1 MGGSGMGKST
11 LLYDILTQLIMEGA
25 GFALLDP
32 HGELYEQLLAFLS
45 YTDYRAS
52 DVRLIDATK
61 REITA
66 TVNPFTSEQAPDAIE
81 TKAQILTDL
90 TLQVWGKDSEAVRA
104 EKILYVLYVALLEQ
118 RRPLSD
124 IFDVLE
130 NPGVIRNL
138 FARTEWEQLRGK
150 SYLDSVTTR
159 LKPLAHERL
168 RALTNPNQAIDFSRL
183 LNENILLAN
192 LSRSDIMGD
201 KECRTL
207 AAFLVAEIWSAAFSR
222 RQRHP
227 SFYLVIDEFK
237 ILATEELA
245 NVLAQAQK
253 FGLHL
258 IFLHQTEQQ
267 LPTYMKD
274 AIGNVSCFIHFVGKG
289 EVVVN
294 GWGSGVN
301 QTFIEPEPEIY
312 ANESL
317 DAATERYRKSV
328 TIRPIEVSHPPL
340 LLEAIVDE
348 KPTAALSVPLMLP
361 ASPPPK
367 TERRQSDIVL
377 EIPSLESYRGGQHHQ
392 SLQRQIKQMAETY
405 KFQADIEKATD
416 SGEGFVDV
424 SLEKDGVRIAV
435 EVSVTTPATWE
446 AKNVLKCLKAGYD
459 HVIVVSS
466 QAQAIPA
473 LTAKI
478 KTVVPVIEQHKIKIV
493 TLDGFF
499 RFLKQM
505 FARVNLSAG
514 KPGKLAGPLL
524 TLQEAAEFFGRST
537 STVYRWANE
546 GRVPYIRIGRN
557 YQFDREVLVL
567 LGRQNLSG
575 KRKTAVN
582 LDPVKIEKAKP
593 KGKKQQDA
601 RYRKMLKLD

>member
-1 MGGSGMGKST
+1 MGKST

-32 HGELYEQLLAFLS
+32 HGELYGQLLAFLS
-45 YTDYRAS
+45 YTDYRSS

-66 TVNPFTSEQAPDAIE
+66 TVNPFTSESASDAIE

-104 EKILYVLYVALLEQ
+104 EKILYVLYIALLEQ
-118 RRPLSD
+118 QRPLSD

-183 LNENILLAN
+183 INENILLAN

-222 RQRHP
+222 KQRYP

-245 NVLAQAQK
+245 NVLTQAQK

-267 LPTYMKD
+267 LPAYMKD
-274 AIGNVSCFIHFVGKG
+274 AIGNVSCFIQFVGKG

-294 GWGSGVN
+294 GWGSGIN
-301 QTFIEPEPEIY
+301 QTSIEPEPDIY
-312 ANESL
+312 PNESL
-317 DAATERYRKSV
+317 DIATKRYTELV
-328 TIRPIEVSHPPL
+328 TIHPIEVPAKPPL
-340 LLEAIVDE
+340 VKRDFDE
-348 KPTAALSVPLMLP
+348 KPTAEIAITPTIISTPPVKTE
-361 ASPPPK
+361 PPP
-367 TERRQSDIVL
+367 SNLAPV
-377 EIPSLESYRGGQHHQ
+377 IPSLEFCRGGEYHQ
-392 SLQRQIKQMAETY
+392 SLQRQIKQIAETY
-405 KFQADIEKATD
+405 EFQADIEKATD
-416 SGEGFVDV
+416 FGKGFVDV
-424 SLEKDGVRIAV
+424 SLEKDGLRIAV
-435 EVSVTTPATWE
+435 EVSVGTSGTWE
-446 AKNVLKCLKAGYD
+446 AQNVMKCLKDGYD
-459 HVIVVSS
+459 HVVVVSA

-478 KTVVPVIEQHKIKIV
+478 MIVVPVIEQPKIKV
-493 TLDGFF
+493 LTPDGFY

-505 FARVNLSAG
+505 FAPVNSNTG

-524 TLQEAAEFFGRST
+524 SLKEAAEFFGRST
-537 STVYRWANE
+537 STLYRWAHE
-546 GRVPYIRIGRN
+546 ERVPSIRVGRN
-557 YQFDREVLVL
+557 FQFDRDVLVL

-575 KRKTAVN
+575 KRKTTVN
-582 LDPVKIEKAKP
+582 LEPVRIEKP
-593 KGKKQQDA
+593 KSKSKKQQDN